1 MKIWLTFFG
10 NTFDIF
16 LLTFFRG
23 RVAGNYSAPKAPTFC
38 WGGANRTILA
48 FGGGPKCPSPLD
60 PPVRSRPGSV
70 HKGHQ
75 MQRDTSFLSH
85 SWGPKIRWKH
95 SYLDLSPGK
104 DQCQAKLCNISIFTC
119 LSCSTVSQDLKNTFI
134 FMYDN
139 EKSQELF

>member
-38 WGGANRTILA
+38 WGGGANRTILA

-95 SYLDLSPGK
+95 SYLDLTRGK
-104 DQCQAKLCNISIFTC
+104 INVRQNYVIFQYSHAYLVQLCLRI
-119 LSCSTVSQDLKNTFI
+119 
-134 FMYDN
+134 
-139 EKSQELF
+139 